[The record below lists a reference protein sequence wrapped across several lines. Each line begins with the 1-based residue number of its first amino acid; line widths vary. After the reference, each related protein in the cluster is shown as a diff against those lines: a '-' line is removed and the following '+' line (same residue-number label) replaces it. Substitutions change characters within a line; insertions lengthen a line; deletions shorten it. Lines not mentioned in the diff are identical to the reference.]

1 VNATVDPLAIPP
13 KRRVLLVEDSE
24 HVRETTIEFIQE
36 VGFDVDAV
44 ESAEA
49 ALVALD
55 AAQYDIVFTDV
66 SLPGISGI
74 DLVKRM
80 REQNR
85 PQRVVLASGYGAD
98 LGRHGLG
105 SGVAVLGKPYDLS
118 TLERTLL
125 ALMEQPV
132 AGSAS

>member
-1 VNATVDPLAIPP
+1 VNSTVDPSTTPP

-24 HVRETTIEFIQE
+24 DVRETTIEFIQE

-44 ESAEA
+44 ESAEE

-55 AAQYDIVFTDV
+55 VGRYDIVFTDV

-85 PQRVVLASGYGAD
+85 PQRVVIASGYGAD

-105 SGVAVLGKPYDLS
+105 ADVAVLGKPYDLS
-118 TLERTLL
+118 TLERTLHQL
-125 ALMEQPV
+125 LDQPS
-132 AGSAS
+132 GGGTS